1 MRRRTGS
8 CRRPA
13 VAVWRICSRASPL
26 GLVISG
32 HVHQYRMLRLG
43 GADHLWVPTT
53 WAVLPD
59 RVQPS
64 FGKKRCGIVVLEL
77 GPGGA
82 SEHELVAPPG
92 ISQLTL
98 LEDLPDPYHR

>member
-1 MRRRTGS
+1 
-8 CRRPA
+8 
-13 VAVWRICSRASPL
+13 
-26 GLVISG
+26 
-32 HVHQYRMLRLG
+32 ML

-64 FGKKRCGIVVLEL
+64 FGTKECGIVVLEF
-77 GPGGA
+77 GPA
-82 SEHELVAPPG
+82 EAPEHDFVAPLG